1 MRGCSWRLLH
11 RLYQLREEKNWV
23 AKAAEELAGR
33 SSPEKWLLREEIAET
48 SAKGWL
54 REEVAQERRKI

>member
-1 MRGCSWRLLH
+1 M
-11 RLYQLREEKNWV
+11 YQLREEKNWV